1 MPSVEEQIQDIFD
14 KNKIEDLNDFIKQR
28 SCLNTSTQYLTY
40 LFYLLQATGV
50 FLTSLGQAYQ
60 NPILIWSGVGSNS
73 LASFIYIIINSNA
86 KINSTL
92 MGNIR
97 QIKSGNYIDEG
108 ILDAFND
115 KKSNGAPST
124 PGFKRNTTE
133 I

>member
-1 MPSVEEQIQDIFD
+1 
-14 KNKIEDLNDFIKQR
+14 
-28 SCLNTSTQYLTY
+28 
-40 LFYLLQATGV
+40 
-50 FLTSLGQAYQ
+50 
-60 NPILIWSGVGSNS
+60 
-73 LASFIYIIINSNA
+73 
-86 KINSTL
+86 

>member
-1 MPSVEEQIQDIFD
+1 MASVEEQIQNIFD
-14 KNKIEDLNDFIKQR
+14 KNKIEDLNDFIRQR

-60 NPILIWSGVGSNS
+60 HPLLIWCGVGSNS

-86 KINSTL
+86 KINTTL

-97 QIKSGNYIDEG
+97 QIKLGGYIDEG
-108 ILDAFND
+108 VIDAFQE
-115 KKSNGAPST
+115 KKSTGVPAT
-124 PGFKRNTTE
+124 PGFKRSTTE